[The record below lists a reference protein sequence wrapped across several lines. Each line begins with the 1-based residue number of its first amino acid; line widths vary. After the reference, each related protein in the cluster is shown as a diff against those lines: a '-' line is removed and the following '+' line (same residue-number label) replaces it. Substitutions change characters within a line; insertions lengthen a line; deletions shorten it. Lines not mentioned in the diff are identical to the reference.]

1 MNPALF
7 RAAASLLIL
16 GAAANAALA
25 APKSKAPTAKAP
37 AAATKPAGPADADW
51 RTPDPNDVMVIDTNK
66 GRILVELVP
75 EVAPQ
80 SVQRMRELAH
90 EKFYD
95 GLRFFRVIDNFMD
108 QTGDPQNT
116 GTGGSDKPNV
126 AGEFMFKR
134 GAQTPF
140 VLLDDQ
146 GVAENGFIKSVPV
159 STQSWQLSAMTNDH
173 TVKGWAYYCPGV
185 AGLARDDDPNSNNSQ
200 FFLMRASHHNLEKR
214 YTAFGRVIAGQDV
227 VRAIKTG
234 EPVEAPQDR
243 MERVRLLADLPP
255 AERPKI
261 RVIDPK
267 SAWFKAEVERVK
279 KASPNEYM
287 CDVTLP
293 VEVK

>member
-1 MNPALF
+1 MKPMLL
-7 RAAASLLIL
+7 AA
-16 GAAANAALA
+16 AALA
-25 APKSKAPTAKAP
+25 ALTTAAVAAPKKPAAP
-37 AAATKPAGPADADW
+37 AAAAAPAAPGPADW
-51 RTPDPNDVMVIDTNK
+51 RTPDPNDVLVIDTNK

-75 EVAPQ
+75 EVAPL
-80 SVQRMRELAH
+80 SAARIRDLAH
-90 EKFYD
+90 EHFYD

-126 AGEFMFKR
+126 VAEFSFKR
-134 GAQTPF
+134 SAETPF
-140 VLLDDQ
+140 ALVDDQ
-146 GVAENGFIKSVPV
+146 QVAENGFIKSLPV
-159 STQSWQLSAMTNDH
+159 SSQSMQLAAMTNDH

-185 AGLARDDDPNSNNSQ
+185 AGLARDDNPDSNNSQ

-255 AERPKI
+255 AERPKV
-261 RVIDPK
+261 RVIDAR

-287 CDVTLP
+287 CDVEIP

>member
-1 MNPALF
+1 MKPMLL
-7 RAAASLLIL
+7 AA
-16 GAAANAALA
+16 AALA
-25 APKSKAPTAKAP
+25 ALTTAAVAAPKKPAAP
-37 AAATKPAGPADADW
+37 AAAAAPAAPGPADW
-51 RTPDPNDVMVIDTNK
+51 RTPDPNDVLVIDTNK

-75 EVAPQ
+75 EVAPL
-80 SVQRMRELAH
+80 SAARMRDLAH
-90 EKFYD
+90 EHFYD

-126 AGEFMFKR
+126 VAEFSFKR
-134 GAQTPF
+134 SAETPF
-140 VLLDDQ
+140 ALVDDQ
-146 GVAENGFIKSVPV
+146 QVAENGFIKSLPV
-159 STQSWQLSAMTNDH
+159 SSQSMQLAAMANDH

-185 AGLARDDDPNSNNSQ
+185 AGLARDDNPDSNNSQ

-255 AERPKI
+255 AERPKV
-261 RVIDPK
+261 RVIDAR

-287 CDVTLP
+287 CDVEIP